1 MLKWA
6 TLFLALAACSAVLG
20 FTTMYGDANLLAK
33 IMVLPCLSAFLI
45 FLALRFGTEQPA
57 RHGRHPLERAR

>member
-6 TLFLALAACSAVLG
+6 VLFLALAVGAGVLG
-20 FTTMYGDANLLAK
+20 FTTVSGDAHLLAR

-45 FLALRFGTEQPA
+45 FLALRFGTEQTS
-57 RHGRHPLERAR
+57 R

>member
-6 TLFLALAACSAVLG
+6 VLFLALAACSAVLG
-20 FTTMYGDANLLAK
+20 FTAMYGDANLLAR

-45 FLALRFGTEQPA
+45 FLALKYGTEQPM
-57 RHGRHPLERAR
+57 RSNRIR